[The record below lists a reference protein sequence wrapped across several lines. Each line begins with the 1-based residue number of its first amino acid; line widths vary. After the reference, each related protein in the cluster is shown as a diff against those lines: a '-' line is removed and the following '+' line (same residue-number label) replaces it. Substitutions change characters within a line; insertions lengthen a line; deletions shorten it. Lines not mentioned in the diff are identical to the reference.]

1 MAVQNDSRL
10 RTLGIISLKKEVTK
24 DHSEHVHGTDSAS
37 VSASKKKDIEAFES
51 YLFEEEK
58 KGGEGEDDKQGG
70 GGSRSGIT
78 WSHLSRWLHCQVC
91 YRKVA
96 KRCRMSE
103 RRRR

>member
-58 KGGEGEDDKQGG
+58 KGGEGEDEAV
-70 GGSRSGIT
+70 
-78 WSHLSRWLHCQVC
+78 LS
-91 YRKVA
+91 
-96 KRCRMSE
+96 
-103 RRRR
+103 